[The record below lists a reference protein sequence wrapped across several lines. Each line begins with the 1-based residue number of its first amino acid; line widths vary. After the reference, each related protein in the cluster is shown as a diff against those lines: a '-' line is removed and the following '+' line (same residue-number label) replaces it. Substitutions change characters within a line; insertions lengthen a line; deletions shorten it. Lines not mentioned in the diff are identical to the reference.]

1 MFLSL
6 ADRLGEAA
14 RSIQETIQEGLGP
27 ISLLSD
33 SEQLKANA
41 LNFAIDF
48 GIQICA
54 TVLLFIIIRFFFWK
68 PITKILEDRRNQIDK
83 DLKDAEEKK
92 ANAIEIEANLQR
104 EMNEA
109 KAKIKLMLD
118 TAEKE
123 ANIKKE
129 TIINSAKE
137 EAKRR
142 LENVELELIEEKKS
156 MEKEIRQEIVD
167 IAFQAAE
174 KIVQKEI
181 NQDKYIDIVDDILKG
196 AITEWFL

>member
-6 ADRLGEAA
+6 ADRLSQAA
-14 RSIQETIQEGLGP
+14 VSIQQTIEEGLGP
-27 ISLLSD
+27 ISLMSD

-54 TVLLFIIIRFFFWK
+54 TVLLFIIVRFFFWK
-68 PITKILEDRRNQIDK
+68 PITKILESRREQIDK
-83 DLKDAEEKK
+83 DLKAAEEAK
-92 ANAIEIEANLQR
+92 ANAIEIESNLQR
-104 EMNEA
+104 ELDEA
-109 KAKIKLMLD
+109 KAKIKEMLD
-118 TAEKE
+118 SAEKE
-123 ANIKKE
+123 ANIRKE
-129 TIINSAKE
+129 TIINAAKD

-142 LENVELELIEEKKS
+142 LENVEIELEEEKKS
-156 MEKEIRQEIVD
+156 MEKEIRQEIVN

-181 NQDKYIDIVDDILKG
+181 NQDKYLDIVDDILKG
-196 AITEWFL
+196 AITE

>member
-1 MFLSL
+1 MFLSI
-6 ADRLGEAA
+6 ADRLNAA
-14 RSIQETIQEGLGP
+14 ALAIQEAIEGGLGP

-33 SEQLKANA
+33 MNKLKANA

-54 TVLLFIIIRFFFWK
+54 TVILFGVVAIFFWK
-68 PITKILEDRRNQIDK
+68 PITKILEERRNQIDK
-83 DLKDAEEKK
+83 DLKDAETAK
-92 ANAIEIEANLQR
+92 ANAIEIEANLQK
-104 EMNEA
+104 ELADA
-109 KAKIKLMLD
+109 KAKIKEMID

-123 ANIKKE
+123 ANIRKE
-129 TIINSAKE
+129 SIISAAKE

-142 LENVELELIEEKKS
+142 LENVEVELEEEKKS
-156 MEKEIRQEIVD
+156 MEKEIRKEIVD

-181 NQDKYIDIVDDILKG
+181 NQDKYLDIVDDILKG
-196 AITEWFL
+196 AIAEWSL

>member
-68 PITKILEDRRNQIDK
+68 PITKILEDRRSQIDK

-104 EMNEA
+104 EMDEA

>member
-6 ADRLGEAA
+6 ADRLSQAA
-14 RSIQETIQEGLGP
+14 VSIQQTIEEGLGP
-27 ISLLSD
+27 ISLMSD

-54 TVLLFIIIRFFFWK
+54 TVLLFIIVRFFFWK
-68 PITKILEDRRNQIDK
+68 PITKILESRREQIDK
-83 DLKDAEEKK
+83 DLKAAEEAK
-92 ANAIEIEANLQR
+92 ANAIEIESNLQR
-104 EMNEA
+104 ELDEA
-109 KAKIKLMLD
+109 KAKIKEMLD
-118 TAEKE
+118 NAEKE
-123 ANIKKE
+123 ANIRKE
-129 TIINSAKE
+129 TIINAAKD

-142 LENVELELIEEKKS
+142 LENVEIELEEEKKS
-156 MEKEIRQEIVD
+156 MEKEIRQEIVN

-181 NQDKYIDIVDDILKG
+181 NQDKYLDIVDDILKG
-196 AITEWFL
+196 AITE

>member
-6 ADRLGEAA
+6 ADRLGAA
-14 RSIQETIQEGLGP
+14 AESIQETIQEGLGP

-33 SEQLKANA
+33 TEQLKANA

-54 TVLLFIIIRFFFWK
+54 TVILFIIIRFFFWK
-68 PITKILEDRRNQIDK
+68 PITKILEERRNRIDK
-83 DLKDAEEKK
+83 DLKAAEVAKE
-92 ANAIEIEANLQR
+92 NAIEIEANLQR
-104 EMNEA
+104 ELDEA
-109 KAKIKLMLD
+109 KAKIKVMLD
-118 TAEKE
+118 TAERD
-123 ANIKKE
+123 ANLRRD
-129 TIINSAKE
+129 TIINAAKE

-142 LENVELELIEEKKS
+142 LENVENELIEEKKS
-156 MEKEIRQEIVD
+156 MEKEIRQEIVN

-181 NQDKYIDIVDDILKG
+181 NHDKYLDVVDDILKG
-196 AITEWFL
+196 AITE

>member
-6 ADRLGEAA
+6 QDRLSQAA
-14 RSIQETIQEGLGP
+14 TDIQKAISNGLGP
-27 ISLLSD
+27 ISYLSD
-33 SEQLKANA
+33 SEQLKDNA
-41 LNFAIDF
+41 LRFAIDF

-54 TVLLFIIIRFFFWK
+54 TIILFIIIRFFFWK
-68 PITKILEDRRNQIDK
+68 PITKILEARRSQIDK
-83 DLKDAEEKK
+83 DLEDAETAKR
-92 ANAIEIEANLQR
+92 NAIDIESNLQK
-104 EMNEA
+104 ELDEA
-109 KAKIKLMLD
+109 KAKIKVMLD

-129 TIINSAKE
+129 TIVNAAKE

-142 LENVELELIEEKKS
+142 LDNVERELIEEKKS
-156 MEKEIRQEIVD
+156 MEKQIRQEIVE

-181 NQDKYIDIVDDILKG
+181 NQDKYLDVVDDILKG
-196 AITEWFL
+196 AITE

>member
-6 ADRLGEAA
+6 ADRLSQAA
-14 RSIQETIQEGLGP
+14 VSIQQTIEEGLGP

-54 TVLLFIIIRFFFWK
+54 TVILFIIIRFFFWK
-68 PITKILEDRRNQIDK
+68 PITKILENRREQIDK
-83 DLKDAEEKK
+83 DLKAAEEAK
-92 ANAIEIEANLQR
+92 ANAIEIESNLQK
-104 EMNEA
+104 ELDEA
-109 KAKIKLMLD
+109 KAKIKEMLD
-118 TAEKE
+118 SAEKE
-123 ANIKKE
+123 ANVRKE
-129 TIINSAKE
+129 TIINAAKD

-142 LENVELELIEEKKS
+142 LQNVEIELEEEKKS
-156 MEKEIRQEIVD
+156 MEKEIRQEIVN

-181 NQDKYIDIVDDILKG
+181 NQDKYLDIVDDILKG
-196 AITEWFL
+196 AITE

>member
-6 ADRLGEAA
+6 ADRLTEAKDA
-14 RSIQETIQEGLGP
+14 IEGTISEGLGP
-27 ISLLSD
+27 IAFLSD
-33 SEQLKANA
+33 TDTLSAKA

-54 TVLLFIIIRFFFWK
+54 TVILFIIIRFFFWK

-83 DLKDAEEKK
+83 DLKDAEAAKT
-92 ANAIEIEANLQR
+92 NAVEIEANL
-104 EMNEA
+104 EKELADA
-109 KAKIKLMLD
+109 KAKIKEMID

-123 ANIKKE
+123 ANIRKE
-129 TIINSAKE
+129 TIINAAKE

-142 LENVELELIEEKKS
+142 LDNVENELIEEKKS

-181 NQDKYIDIVDDILKG
+181 NQDKYLDIVDDILKG
-196 AITEWFL
+196 AIAE

>member
-6 ADRLGEAA
+6 ADRLSRAA
-14 RSIQETIQEGLGP
+14 VSIQQTIEEGLGP

-54 TVLLFIIIRFFFWK
+54 TVILFIIIKFFFWK
-68 PITKILEDRRNQIDK
+68 PITKILESRREQIDK
-83 DLKDAEEKK
+83 DLKAAEEAK
-92 ANAIEIEANLQR
+92 ANAIEIESNLQK
-104 EMNEA
+104 ELDEA
-109 KAKIKLMLD
+109 KAKIKEMLD
-118 TAEKE
+118 SAEKE
-123 ANIKKE
+123 ANVRKE
-129 TIINSAKE
+129 TIINAAKD

-142 LENVELELIEEKKS
+142 LQNVEIELEEEKKS
-156 MEKEIRQEIVD
+156 MEKEIRQEIVN

-181 NQDKYIDIVDDILKG
+181 NQDKYLDIVDDILKG
-196 AITEWFL
+196 AITE

>member
-48 GIQICA
+48 GIQICS

-196 AITEWFL
+196 AITE

>member
-6 ADRLGEAA
+6 ADRLSQAA
-14 RSIQETIQEGLGP
+14 VSIQQTIEEGLGP

-54 TVLLFIIIRFFFWK
+54 TVILFIIIRFFFWK
-68 PITKILEDRRNQIDK
+68 PITKILESRREQIDK
-83 DLKDAEEKK
+83 DLKAAEEAK
-92 ANAIEIEANLQR
+92 ANAIEIESNLQK
-104 EMNEA
+104 ELDEA
-109 KAKIKLMLD
+109 KAKIKEMLD
-118 TAEKE
+118 SAEKE
-123 ANIKKE
+123 ANVRKE
-129 TIINSAKE
+129 TIINAAKD

-142 LENVELELIEEKKS
+142 LQNVEIELEEEKKS
-156 MEKEIRQEIVD
+156 MEKEIRQEIVN

-181 NQDKYIDIVDDILKG
+181 NQDKYLDIVDDILKG
-196 AITEWFL
+196 AITE

>member
-6 ADRLGEAA
+6 ADRLSQAA
-14 RSIQETIQEGLGP
+14 ISIQEAIQEGLGP

-33 SEQLKANA
+33 TEKLKDNA

-54 TVLLFIIIRFFFWK
+54 TVLLFIIVRFFFWK
-68 PITKILEDRRNQIDK
+68 PITKILEERRNQIDK
-83 DLKDAEEKK
+83 DLKDAEEAK
-92 ANAIEIEANLQR
+92 ANAIEIESNLQR
-104 EMNEA
+104 EMSEA

-118 TAEKE
+118 NAEKE

-129 TIINSAKE
+129 TIINAAKD

-174 KIVQKEI
+174 RIVQKEI
-181 NQDKYIDIVDDILKG
+181 NQDKYLDIVDDILKG
-196 AITEWFL
+196 AIAE

>member
-6 ADRLGEAA
+6 ADRLSRAA
-14 RSIQETIQEGLGP
+14 VSIQQTIEEGLGP

-54 TVLLFIIIRFFFWK
+54 TVILFIIIRFFFWK
-68 PITKILEDRRNQIDK
+68 PITKILESRREQIDK
-83 DLKDAEEKK
+83 DLKAAEEAK
-92 ANAIEIEANLQR
+92 ANAIEIESNLQK
-104 EMNEA
+104 ELDEA
-109 KAKIKLMLD
+109 KAKIKEMLD
-118 TAEKE
+118 SAEKE
-123 ANIKKE
+123 ANVRKE
-129 TIINSAKE
+129 TIINAAKD

-142 LENVELELIEEKKS
+142 LQNVEIELEEEKKS
-156 MEKEIRQEIVD
+156 MEKEIRQEIVN

-181 NQDKYIDIVDDILKG
+181 NQDKYLDIVDDILKG
-196 AITEWFL
+196 AITE

>member
-6 ADRLGEAA
+6 ADRLGAA
-14 RSIQETIQEGLGP
+14 ADSIQETIQEGLGP

-33 SEQLKANA
+33 TEQLKANA

-54 TVLLFIIIRFFFWK
+54 TVILFIIVRFFFWK
-68 PITKILEDRRNQIDK
+68 PITKILEERRNKIDK
-83 DLKDAEEKK
+83 DLKAAEVAKE
-92 ANAIEIEANLQR
+92 NAIEIEANLQK
-104 EMNEA
+104 ELDEA
-109 KAKIKLMLD
+109 KAKIKVMLD
-118 TAEKE
+118 TAERD
-123 ANIKKE
+123 ANLRRD
-129 TIINSAKE
+129 TIINAAKE

-142 LENVELELIEEKKS
+142 LDNVENELIEEKKS
-156 MEKEIRQEIVD
+156 MEKEIRQEIVN

-181 NQDKYIDIVDDILKG
+181 NHDKYLDVVDDILKG
-196 AITEWFL
+196 AITE

>member
-6 ADRLGEAA
+6 ADRLGAA
-14 RSIQETIQEGLGP
+14 ADSIQETIQEGLGP

-33 SEQLKANA
+33 TEQLKANA

-54 TVLLFIIIRFFFWK
+54 TVILFIIVRFFFWK
-68 PITKILEDRRNQIDK
+68 PITKILEERRNKIDK
-83 DLKDAEEKK
+83 DLKAAEVAKE
-92 ANAIEIEANLQR
+92 NAIEIEANLQK
-104 EMNEA
+104 ELDEA
-109 KAKIKLMLD
+109 KAKIKVMLD
-118 TAEKE
+118 TAERD
-123 ANIKKE
+123 ANLRRD
-129 TIINSAKE
+129 TIISAAKE

-142 LENVELELIEEKKS
+142 LENVENELIEEKKS
-156 MEKEIRQEIVD
+156 MEKEIRQEIVN

-181 NQDKYIDIVDDILKG
+181 NHDKYLDVVDDILKG
-196 AITEWFL
+196 AITE

>member
-14 RSIQETIQEGLGP
+14 KSIQTTIQEGLGP

-68 PITKILEDRRNQIDK
+68 PI
-83 DLKDAEEKK
+83 
-92 ANAIEIEANLQR
+92 
-104 EMNEA
+104 
-109 KAKIKLMLD
+109 
-118 TAEKE
+118 
-123 ANIKKE
+123 
-129 TIINSAKE
+129 
-137 EAKRR
+137 
-142 LENVELELIEEKKS
+142 
-156 MEKEIRQEIVD
+156 
-167 IAFQAAE
+167 F
-174 KIVQKEI
+174 
-181 NQDKYIDIVDDILKG
+181 
-196 AITEWFL
+196 

>member
-6 ADRLGEAA
+6 ADRLNQAA
-14 RSIQETIQEGLGP
+14 VAIQETIEGGLGP

-33 SEQLKANA
+33 TEKLNANA

-54 TVLLFIIIRFFFWK
+54 TVILFIIIRFFFWK

-83 DLKDAEEKK
+83 DLKDAEAAK
-92 ANAIEIEANLQR
+92 ANAVEIEANL
-104 EMNEA
+104 EKELADA
-109 KAKIKLMLD
+109 KAKIKEMID

-123 ANIKKE
+123 ANIRKE
-129 TIINSAKE
+129 TIINAAKE

-142 LENVELELIEEKKS
+142 LDNVENELIEEKKS

-181 NQDKYIDIVDDILKG
+181 NQDKYLDIVDDILKG
-196 AITEWFL
+196 AIAE

>member
-6 ADRLGEAA
+6 ADRLGAA
-14 RSIQETIQEGLGP
+14 AESIQETIQEGLGP

-33 SEQLKANA
+33 TEQLKANA

-48 GIQICA
+48 GIQIAA
-54 TVLLFIIIRFFFWK
+54 TVILFIIIRFFFWK
-68 PITKILEDRRNQIDK
+68 PITKILEERRNKIDK
-83 DLKDAEEKK
+83 DLKDAEVAK
-92 ANAIEIEANLQR
+92 ANAIEIESNLQR
-104 EMNEA
+104 ELDEA
-109 KAKIKLMLD
+109 KAKIKEMLD

-123 ANIKKE
+123 ANIRRD
-129 TIINSAKE
+129 TIINQAKE

-142 LENVELELIEEKKS
+142 LENVEQELIEEKKS
-156 MEKEIRQEIVD
+156 MEKEIRQEIVN

-181 NQDKYIDIVDDILKG
+181 NQDKYLDVVDDILKG
-196 AITEWFL
+196 AIAE